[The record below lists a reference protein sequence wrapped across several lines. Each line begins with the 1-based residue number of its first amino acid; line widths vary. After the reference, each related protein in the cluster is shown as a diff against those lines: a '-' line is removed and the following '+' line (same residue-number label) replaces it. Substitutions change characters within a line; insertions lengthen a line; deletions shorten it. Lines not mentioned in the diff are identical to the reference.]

1 VIIGRISEILAK
13 VDDELINRITIH
25 FGMRTENT

>member
-1 VIIGRISEILAK
+1 MGLIKETLAK

-25 FGMRTENT
+25 FGMRTEIT